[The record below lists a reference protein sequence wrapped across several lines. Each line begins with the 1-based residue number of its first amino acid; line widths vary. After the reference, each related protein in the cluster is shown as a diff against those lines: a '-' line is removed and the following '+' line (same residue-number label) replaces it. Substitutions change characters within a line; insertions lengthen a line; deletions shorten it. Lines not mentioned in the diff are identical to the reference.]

1 MVSEM
6 LSHWR
11 LSAFER
17 WKMEQKLLIIDDEEG
32 ILWLLRDYFEIQGYQ
47 VLTAGTGEE
56 AVKLALSQGPD
67 LILLDISL
75 PDIDGLE
82 VCRRIREKV
91 NCPIL
96 FLTAKVEEQDR
107 INGFLMGGDDYILK
121 PFSIEELGARVMAH
135 LRRERRSTGHR
146 ELEEEKEEQLFIS
159 YSQRQIQ
166 YHNKPVRLTKTEF
179 DIVEL
184 LSMNPGQVFSR
195 EQIYERVRGID
206 GEGDNSIIMEHIRR
220 IRNKL
225 SAVSEKEYIETVWGV
240 GYKWIG

>member
-1 MVSEM
+1 
-6 LSHWR
+6 
-11 LSAFER
+11 
-17 WKMEQKLLIIDDEEG
+17 MEYRLLIVDDEEG
-32 ILWLLRDYFEIQGYQ
+32 IRWLLKDYFEIQEYQ

-56 AVKLALSQGPD
+56 AVRLALGEQPD

-82 VCRRIREKV
+82 VCRQIREKV

-96 FLTAKVEEQDR
+96 FLTARVEEQDR
-107 INGFLMGGDDYILK
+107 INGFLMGGDDYIVK

-135 LRRERRSTGHR
+135 LRREKRSA
-146 ELEEEKEEQLFIS
+146 EQKEQERGLSIS
-159 YSQRQIQ
+159 YSQRQIRYQ
-166 YHNKPVRLTKTEF
+166 GQEIRLTKTEF
-179 DIVEL
+179 DIIEF

-195 EQIYERVRGID
+195 EQIYEKVRGID

-220 IRNKL
+220 IRNKIR
-225 SAVSEKEYIETVWGV
+225 AVADQDYIETVWGV